1 MILNRK
7 KLRDLHEAAKK
18 PPLFEKTE
26 RSFWTD
32 PYVSNHVLNAH
43 LDPSTDDASRRPEII
58 RKSTRWIAE
67 TTGGGAGRR
76 LLDLGCGPGLY
87 CSEFCRLGYD
97 VTGIDF
103 SKTSIERAKQ
113 NARESGEQIVY
124 IQDDFVT
131 SDLPGEFDVVTMIYG
146 AFCVL
151 SNDDRDVLLWKLR
164 KTLKPD
170 GYFIFDVL
178 TEAYEEGHRLE
189 TDWYIQASDGFWSP
203 DPHMV
208 LEQSFRYPDEAA
220 YLNQYFVLS
229 ANAEI
234 RKYHIWHHYYSQQTI
249 TELMTGHKLDV
260 QEVYGDLA
268 GAPRDPDGEW
278 IGLVTRRAP

>member
-1 MILNRK
+1 MILNHK
-7 KLRDLHEAAKK
+7 KLRDLHQAAKK

-43 LDPSTDDASRRPEII
+43 LDPSTDDASRRPQTIK
-58 RKSTRWIAE
+58 KSTRWIAE
-67 TTGGGAGRR
+67 KTGGGAGRR

-103 SKTSIERAKQ
+103 SKTSIERAER

-124 IQDDFVT
+124 MHDDFVAA
-131 SDLPGEFDVVTMIYG
+131 DLPGGFDIVTMIYG

-151 SNDDRDVLLWKLR
+151 SNDERDLLLWKLR
-164 KTLKPD
+164 KILKPG
-170 GYFIFDVL
+170 GYFFFDVF
-178 TEAYEEGHRLE
+178 TEAYEESHRLE
-189 TDWYIQASDGFWSP
+189 TDWYLQAADGFWSP

-208 LEQSFRYPDEAA
+208 LEQSFRYPDQAA

-229 ANAEI
+229 ANAGVK
-234 RKYHIWHHYYSQQTI
+234 KYHIWHHYYSRKTI
-249 TELMTGHKLDV
+249 AELVTAHKL
-260 QEVYGDLA
+260 EVREVCGDLA
-268 GAPRDPDGEW
+268 GAPFDTDGAW
-278 IGLVTRRAP
+278 IGLVARRAD